1 MATELPYW
9 LLLESLTVCG
19 REDDDADD
27 SSDDGS
33 EDDDDGDDGD
43 DSSDD
48 SSDDSKKKNKEGDE
62 ENVQGLLSALKAERT
77 QRRAAEKRAKAA
89 EKKLNIGKKKT
100 QDDDGGDDGSKDDSE
115 VQEKL
120 RSEQTKTT
128 RLAERLRLREIDAA
142 IIQAAQEAGFIDPT
156 DAVTDFIRSQVEYDQ
171 DEDDPAEIEV
181 DLDTVEDAVKKLA
194 RKKKHLVGEVPD
206 KNRQKSGSKFRKKA
220 GDDGDKSSMEKTL
233 QANYPSLR

>member
-9 LLLESLTVCG
+9 LLLESLTVRG
-19 REDDDADD
+19 REDDDNDD

-33 EDDDDGDDGD
+33 EDDDDGDNED

-48 SSDDSKKKNKEGDE
+48 SSDDSKKNKEGDD
-62 ENVQGLLSALKAERT
+62 ENVQGLLSALKAERK
-77 QRRAAEKRAKAA
+77 QRRDAEKRAKAA
-89 EKKLNIGKKKT
+89 ERKLNAGKKPKE
-100 QDDDGGDDGSKDDSE
+100 DDGGDDGSKDDSE
-115 VQEKL
+115 IQEQL

-142 IIQAAQEAGFIDPT
+142 IIQVAQDAGFIDPT
-156 DAVTDFIRSQVEYDQ
+156 DAVTDFIRNQVDYDQ
-171 DEDDPAEIEV
+171 DEDDPAEVEI
-181 DLDTVEDAVKKLA
+181 DMDTVEDAVKKLA

-220 GDDGDKSSMEKTL
+220 GDDGDKSSLEKTL